1 MAKELTSYF
10 EAQGVRI
17 HYGYARALIRACP
30 LTVRGRYIRPSE
42 AWSWW
47 ILNPDFLPFSEKEEK
62 SAKGLTLSDA
72 LATRRV
78 VKGA

>member
-1 MAKELTSYF
+1 MAKELTSFF

-17 HYGYARALIRACP
+17 HYGYARALIRSCP

-47 ILNPDFLPFSEKEEK
+47 ILNPEFLPFSGKEDK
-62 SAKGLTLSDA
+62 SAKGLTLSDT

-78 VKGA
+78 ERRA